1 MEGHHGARQACLH
14 IRPAPRPHL
23 LAMADQRQH
32 RAHRLDEQTV
42 RPRATLTPLQGAGIP
57 RRGLAAG
64 VAQDHQALFALP
76 PQPRKGVVCAMGRG
90 TRPGDDHPPPAGA
103 GDTGYPQQSSGE
115 WRGLGGRSAGASGL
129 RARGGSA
136 PSHTYPGPPGPS
148 GRPRRPGASP
158 EAACRGVRAGSAP
171 VPGAT
176 TAEGLWSSSASTHA
190 SPPWSACHR
199 PKGTTARGQR
209 RASGCVGRARLGS
222 STWANNAVI
231 HSTVVMGSS
240 VHGRVSRSCPV
251 WRKCMTMARRSTSTI
266 GL

>member
-90 TRPGDDHPPPAGA
+90 TRPGDDHPPLLEPETQVTPNNPAV
-103 GDTGYPQQSSGE
+103 SGE
-115 WRGLGGRSAGASGL
+115 ALAADLRGPPACAHGVDQRHPIRIQAPQDRRGGQEGLGPVL
-129 RARGGSA
+129 RRLA
-136 PSHTYPGPPGPS
+136 
-148 GRPRRPGASP
+148 
-158 EAACRGVRAGSAP
+158 EA
-171 VPGAT
+171 
-176 TAEGLWSSSASTHA
+176 
-190 SPPWSACHR
+190 
-199 PKGTTARGQR
+199 
-209 RASGCVGRARLGS
+209 
-222 STWANNAVI
+222 
-231 HSTVVMGSS
+231 
-240 VHGRVSRSCPV
+240 
-251 WRKCMTMARRSTSTI
+251 
-266 GL
+266 